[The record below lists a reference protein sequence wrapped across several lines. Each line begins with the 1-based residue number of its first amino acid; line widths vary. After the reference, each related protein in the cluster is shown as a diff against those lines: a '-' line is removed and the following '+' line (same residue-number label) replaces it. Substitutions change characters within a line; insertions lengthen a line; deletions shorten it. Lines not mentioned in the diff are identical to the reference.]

1 MECSPPNNPPQNIAK
16 GQRREQAKQQ
26 KGNIEIAYPKQP
38 TQEIA
43 GKRLSRAA
51 AGNPSTSKT
60 LKISDQEGNSTA
72 GPIEAT
78 QRRETP
84 TIDRRRSDAL
94 KDLTSVAARAR
105 RHHKQDKKQTLPT
118 NCVLQATNGEAL

>member
-1 MECSPPNNPPQNIAK
+1 MECSPPNNTPQNIAK
-16 GQRREQAKQQ
+16 GQRREPAKQQ

-105 RHHKQDKKQTLPT
+105 RHHKQDKNKTLPT